1 MYSVIIPCYNSASFL
16 NELVD
21 RCNEV
26 LTGQRLDY
34 EILLIND
41 ASPDNDLTWSTIKN
55 IVASNKNVKGIEL
68 QFNVGQFRALIAGFE
83 NSGGDYIITMDDD
96 LQHPPEEIPKLINKI
111 QNEPNVDAVIGSYIQ
126 KHHSLFRN
134 FGRKLVNLI
143 FKSIYKKPDDISST
157 SFRILKRSLV
167 DSILMHRTLR
177 PIMGALI
184 LQSTKKIVNVDVKH
198 NPREKGRSG
207 YSLKQL
213 VNSTLDNVVD
223 STVAPLRLFSIIG
236 IFSSVISF
244 SIIIYYFSAWC
255 IGNISV
261 PGYVSNVLL
270 ISFFGGMMLLGIGI
284 LGEYISRI
292 VTETSNS
299 PRYIIREI
307 YTQNKY
313 EHKGN

>member
-1 MYSVIIPCYNSASFL
+1 
-16 NELVD
+16 
-21 RCNEV
+21 
-26 LTGQRLDY
+26 
-34 EILLIND
+34 
-41 ASPDNDLTWSTIKN
+41 
-55 IVASNKNVKGIEL
+55 
-68 QFNVGQFRALIAGFE
+68 
-83 NSGGDYIITMDDD
+83 
-96 LQHPPEEIPKLINKI
+96 
-111 QNEPNVDAVIGSYIQ
+111 
-126 KHHSLFRN
+126 
-134 FGRKLVNLI
+134 
-143 FKSIYKKPDDISST
+143 
-157 SFRILKRSLV
+157 
-167 DSILMHRTLR
+167 
-177 PIMGALI
+177 MGALI

-213 VNSTLDNVVD
+213 VKSTLDNVVD